1 MNYKN
6 YILKNSYLKLFLFF
20 LTLLAYFRS
29 PFIFNNGRFFSADLN
44 YHLLSNELNFIDAI
58 TFVDYSARYINLISN
73 ISSIISSRFF
83 DLNYAQYVSVYL
95 SFFIYLCIFYKI
107 LFKDSYFFKK
117 SYQKYLGSLL
127 CLIAPV
133 LNFEIWLNA
142 INLQVYFGLL
152 TFIILFLKEKEN
164 NRFNIVLL
172 LIGGLSGIYS
182 CLFTPFFLVKYLIN
196 KKLSN
201 LINFFVLLICSLIQ
215 LYLIFYVS
223 MQYNPVGSDQS
234 NTSLTF
240 IINKFEIISFFYN
253 VIIRSFFGSAIP
265 TYVMG
270 LIEIDLYNVLH
281 NEIIRSKLFY
291 FTLLLLSIFVYA
303 TYYFLNF
310 IVNKEDKIIYFFL
323 LLIFPLISLVVIFGG
338 DTQSLHGRY
347 SSLAG
352 MVIIFG
358 VLHLSNSVSLN
369 WIRFFCI
376 ALIFSTIFTG
386 LLDYRMKKYIYYLD
400 CINCPD
406 WKIEVK
412 KYKSNNDYKLN
423 AWPYHIDR

>member
-1 MNYKN
+1 MD
-6 YILKNSYLKLFLFF
+6 
-20 LTLLAYFRS
+20 
-29 PFIFNNGRFFSADLN
+29 FI
-44 YHLLSNELNFIDAI
+44 YYLLSNELNFIDAI
-58 TFVDYSARYINLISN
+58 TFVDYSARYINLITN

-117 SYQKYLGSLL
+117 SYQKYLGSLF

-223 MQYNPVGSDQS
+223 MQYNPVGLFES

-253 VIIRSFFGSAIP
+253 IIIRSFFGSTIP

-270 LIEIDLYNVLH
+270 LIEIDLYNVLN
-281 NEIIRSKLFY
+281 NEMIRSKLFY

-310 IVNKEDKIIYFFL
+310 IVNKEDKLIYFFL
-323 LLIFPLISLVVIFGG
+323 LLFFPLISLVVIFGG

-347 SSLAG
+347 SSLPG

-376 ALIFSTIFTG
+376 VLIFSTIFTG

-423 AWPYHIDR
+423 IWPYHLDSNFY